1 MVVASFNHFER
12 IGWFALA
19 AIRAAEG
26 IMAGKDIRVKKYV
39 VRLSAEERE
48 QLQALVR
55 LRRDGF

>member
-1 MVVASFNHFER
+1 
-12 IGWFALA
+12 
-19 AIRAAEG
+19 
-26 IMAGKDIRVKKYV
+26 MAGKDIRVKKHV